1 MLLFPALA
9 LIFLLVALTR
19 PRPARLFHGRY
30 RRVKVTPRKPLR
42 PIRER
47 PSPTDGLRDPARPF

>member
-19 PRPARLFHGRY
+19 PRPARLLRGRY
-30 RRVKVTPRKPLR
+30 RRVKVTPREPLR
-42 PIRER
+42 PTRKS